1 MFCINFGS
9 VCRLKGG
16 GFSEDL
22 YESPLPS
29 GIGVTA
35 SERWK
40 IAMPKS
46 VACA

>member
-1 MFCINFGS
+1 MFYIDYFGA
-9 VCRLKGG
+9 CQLKGG

-22 YESPLPS
+22 YELPLPS